1 MRFTGCGA
9 WDSRNPLG
17 GSPTPRSSRS
27 PLLTALLGCP
37 AAGVVR
43 PGCVEPPPAPADAVP
58 PAGRRD
64 GAQRHAPLQEEVR
77 HHAAL
82 QAHLSWGL
90 ARPPT
95 QDTKRHF
102 VCTRWGHG
110 TCVGTGRRLQP
121 QTRRGRRARACW
133 GRCHCPILL
142 VWFDLSPGSHPPPA
156 PLGFCE
162 SGAALLLTRTA
173 FPRSRHGKG
182 FTLPIS
188 SGLRGPRGRPGT
200 VLSPGQQHRV
210 LLLPWRGVCK
220 ATLLAGGPDCG
231 AAPSSCSP
239 ASSSR
244 PSAGFSAE
252 AAGGREHQNAAT
264 LPCCQDSA
272 AKD

>member
-1 MRFTGCGA
+1 M
-9 WDSRNPLG
+9 PLCLR
-17 GSPTPRSSRS
+17 T
-27 PLLTALLGCP
+27 L
-37 AAGVVR
+37 
-43 PGCVEPPPAPADAVP
+43 
-58 PAGRRD
+58 
-64 GAQRHAPLQEEVR
+64 
-77 HHAAL
+77 
-82 QAHLSWGL
+82 
-90 ARPPT
+90 
-95 QDTKRHF
+95 
-102 VCTRWGHG
+102 GHG

-142 VWFDLSPGSHPPPA
+142 VWFDLTPGSHPPPA

-188 SGLRGPRGRPGT
+188 SSLRGPRGRPGT

-210 LLLPWRGVCK
+210 LLLPWRGVSK
-220 ATLLAGGPDCG
+220 ATLLAGGSG
-231 AAPSSCSP
+231 APRPPALTAGLPPPRAPQLRARSPPPGSALRQQEGGSS
-239 ASSSR
+239 
-244 PSAGFSAE
+244 
-252 AAGGREHQNAAT
+252 QNAAT